1 MKSIIVLAF
10 CLLVSVVNAKEEK
23 KERISYCTTLQEALQ
38 QANKENKP
46 VFFNCY
52 AAWAGPSVL
61 MDSVVLT
68 DPALVKFIRKHFV
81 SLRVDMTKTEEGR
94 KLAEQYGVQS
104 YAHFLILDKQGNV
117 QHRIIGGSKAPEF
130 EEKLKRGL
138 NPKTSLAGMNRRYAK
153 GERSLKFLADYAGIL
168 SRANEKAKYQEV
180 TDYYFTHVDTAGMF
194 LPRSW
199 EMLKRRGEKYNSEWY
214 DFVYRHREPLMQ
226 ANGRDQVTDF
236 IIKGMFQQ
244 IFPCLN
250 MDALYD
256 QAVISEIE
264 RKIGTLDTA
273 STSRNQLRDMCRI
286 LDLREQKKY
295 SEMLDVW
302 VKLVPGLPNAYLK
315 VVMDRT
321 LGNLQDMSGDEKKR
335 AVGYLNERMREVTGN
350 TLKQYEQIVRNLD
363 NYQGIVFEHGSLQ
376 EALDKARKEKKAVF
390 VDCFTSWC
398 GPCKMMSSKVFPDK
412 RAGDYFNPR
421 FVSIKIDMEKGEG
434 KALAAKWQ
442 VRAFPTYLILDDRGK
457 VVYTTR
463 GYIPAEELI
472 KRMKEGLEQWKK

>member
-1 MKSIIVLAF
+1 MRNIIVLAL
-10 CLLVSVVNAKEEK
+10 CLLVSVANAKEEK
-23 KERISYCTTLQEALQ
+23 KERISYCTTLQEALK
-38 QANKENKP
+38 QANKKNKP

-52 AAWAGPSVL
+52 AGWAGASVL

-81 SLRVDMTKTEEGR
+81 SLRVDMVKTEEGR
-94 KLAEQYGVQS
+94 KLAERYGVQFF
-104 YAHFLILDKQGNV
+104 AHFLILDKQGNV

-130 EEKLKRGL
+130 KEKLERGL
-138 NPKTSLAGMNRRYAK
+138 NPRTSLAGMNRRYEK
-153 GERSLKFLADYAGIL
+153 GERDPEFLADYAGIL
-168 SRANEKAKYQEV
+168 GQSYEKAKYQEV
-180 TDYYFTHVDTAGMF
+180 TDYYFKHVDTADLY

-199 EMLKRRGEKYNSEWY
+199 EMLKRRGLKYNSEWFN
-214 DFVYRHREPLMQ
+214 FVYRHREQLVQ
-226 ANGRDQVTDF
+226 ANGRDQVADF
-236 IIKGMFQQ
+236 IVKSMFEE
-244 IFPCLN
+244 IYPCLS
-250 MDALYD
+250 MEALYD
-256 QAVISEIE
+256 QALISEIE
-264 RKIGTLDTA
+264 QKIERLDTA
-273 STSRNQLRDMCRI
+273 STSRNQLRDMCRV
-286 LDLREQKKY
+286 LDLRQQKKY

-302 VKLVPGLPNAYLK
+302 VKLVPGLPGALQ
-315 VVMDRT
+315 VVLDKT
-321 LGNLQDMSGDEKKR
+321 LGRLQDMSGDEKKQ
-335 AVGYLNERMREVTGN
+335 ALGYLNERMRQVTGN

-363 NYQGIVFEHGSLQ
+363 DYQGIVFEHGSLQ

-398 GPCKMMSSKVFPDK
+398 GPCKMMSNKVFPDK

-442 VRAFPTYLILDDRGK
+442 VSAFPTYLILDDRGE